1 MYFKYK
7 PTYNIGC
14 AFSFT
19 LIMEIL
25 SNFEGSLEI
34 TQILCSERLL
44 KKRTLE
50 TVNLNKQNKHCSQ
63 ILMKYLSVTLSLA
76 AKERNPVRL
85 PVTNRDKT
93 SE

>member
-1 MYFKYK
+1 MYFFKYK

-25 SNFEGSLEI
+25 
-34 TQILCSERLL
+34 
-44 KKRTLE
+44 
-50 TVNLNKQNKHCSQ
+50 NKTIQFRRKFGNYATAALAFSD
-63 ILMKYLSVTLSLA
+63 A

-85 PVTNRDKT
+85 PVMNRDKT
-93 SE
+93 SK